1 MRSGDTK
8 TVRGGSTRR
17 KLLQTGLSV
26 AALGSPL
33 VWSRSAR
40 AEAGELRIAKQ
51 PGLSYLPAV
60 IAEKLGLVEKHAK
73 AAGIDNLRVSWTRLT
88 NGGASNDALLS
99 GGVDMVISGGPN
111 MLIMWGKTSGRVRG
125 VVATGA
131 LPLKLVTNNPNV
143 KTLGDFGPNDRIAL
157 PTIRVGTQPTVL
169 GIAVEKQFGPGALEK
184 YNAMTVG
191 MGHPDAMIALQN
203 RNNGV
208 TAHFSQPPYQDQELA
223 MPGVH
228 EVLDSVAVMGG
239 PLTNGCV
246 YSTTTF
252 HDANPKIIAAF
263 VAAIK
268 EAIAF
273 IEKDKAAAAGIYL
286 EVNKESISPDALA
299 ALIARPGMVF
309 TAAPQNML
317 PAAQFFSRAGYIKQK
332 PTSWKEFFFD
342 EVHDLAGS

>member
-1 MRSGDTK
+1 MRFGSIK
-8 TVRGGSTRR
+8 TISGGSSRR
-17 KLLQTGLSV
+17 TLLQAGLS
-26 AALGSPL
+26 AAVLGSPL
-33 VWSRSAR
+33 IWSRTAR

-73 AAGIDNLRVSWTRLT
+73 AAGIENLRVTWTRLT

-131 LPLKLVTNNPNV
+131 LPMKLVTNNPNV

>member
-1 MRSGDTK
+1 MRSGDIRTEF
-8 TVRGGSTRR
+8 GGTTRR
-17 KLLQTGLSV
+17 GLLQVGLSAV
-26 AALGSPL
+26 ALGAPL
-33 VWSRSAR
+33 ILSGPAR
-40 AEAGELRIAKQ
+40 AEAAELRIAKQ

-73 AAGIDNLRVSWTRLT
+73 AAGIENLRVTWTRLT

-111 MLIMWGKTSGRVRG
+111 MLIMWGKTGGRVKG
-125 VVATGA
+125 VVTTGA
-131 LPLKLVTNNPNV
+131 LPMKLVTNNPDV
-143 KTLGDFGPNDRIAL
+143 KTLADFGPGDRIAV
-157 PTIRVGTQPTVL
+157 PTIRVGTQPVVL
-169 GIAVEKQFGPGALEK
+169 GIAVEKQFGAAALDK

-191 MGHPDAMIALQN
+191 MGHPDALIALQN
-203 RNNGV
+203 KNNGV

-223 MPGVH
+223 MPGIH

-252 HDANPKIIAAF
+252 HDANPKICSAF

-268 EAIAF
+268 EAIGVIAA
-273 IEKDKAAAAGIYL
+273 DKRAAAEIYL
-286 EVNKESISPDALA
+286 AVNKESISVDELA

-309 TAAPQNML
+309 SAAPQNLL

-332 PTSWKEFFFD
+332 PTSWKEFFFE
-342 EVHDLAGS
+342 EVHDLPGS

>member
-8 TVRGGSTRR
+8 TDRCGSTRR
-17 KLLQTGLSV
+17 TLLRAGLS
-26 AALGSPL
+26 AAAFGAPL
-33 VWSRSAR
+33 IRSGAVR

-73 AAGIDNLRVSWTRLT
+73 AAGIDNLRVTWTRLT

-111 MLIMWGKTSGRVRG
+111 MLIMWGKTSGRVKG

-131 LPLKLVTNNPNV
+131 LPMKLVTNNPNV
-143 KTLGDFGPNDRIAL
+143 KTLADFGPADRIAV
-157 PTIRVGTQPTVL
+157 PTIRVGTQPVVL
-169 GIAVEKQFGPGALEK
+169 GIAVEKEFGAGALEK
-184 YNAMTVG
+184 FNAMTVG

-203 RNNGV
+203 KNNGV

-228 EVLDSVAVMGG
+228 EVLDSVAVMDG

-252 HDANPKIIAAF
+252 HDANPKVIAAF
-263 VAAIK
+263 VGAIK
-268 EAIAF
+268 EAIAL
-273 IEKDKAAAAGIYL
+273 IDTDKAAAARIYL
-286 EVNKESISPDALA
+286 EVNKESISADALA

-309 TAAPQNML
+309 SAAPQNLL

-342 EVHDLAGS
+342 EVHDLPGS

>member
-1 MRSGDTK
+1 MRSGTIK
-8 TVRGGSTRR
+8 TPSGVSTRR
-17 KLLQTGLSV
+17 TLLRAGLSA
-26 AALGSPL
+26 AALGVPL
-33 VWSRSAR
+33 LRSGVAR
-40 AEAGELRIAKQ
+40 AEASELRIAKQ

-111 MLIMWGKTSGRVRG
+111 MLIMWGKTGGRVRG

-131 LPLKLVTNNPNV
+131 LPMKLVTNNPNV
-143 KTLGDFGPNDRIAL
+143 KTLADFGPSDRIAV
-157 PTIRVGTQPTVL
+157 PTIRVGTQPVVL
-169 GIAVEKQFGPGALEK
+169 QIAVEKQFGAGALDK
-184 YNAMTVG
+184 FNAMTVG

-203 RNNGV
+203 KNNGV

-223 MPGVH
+223 MPDVH

-239 PLTNGCV
+239 PITNGCV

-252 HDANPKIIAAF
+252 HDANPKIITAF
-263 VAAIK
+263 VGAIK
-268 EAIAF
+268 EAVAF
-273 IEKDKAAAAGIYL
+273 IDKDKRAAADIYL
-286 EVNKESISPDALA
+286 EINKESISAETLA
-299 ALIARPGMVF
+299 SLIARPGMVF
-309 TAAPQNML
+309 SAAPSNLL

-342 EVHDLAGS
+342 DVHDLAGS